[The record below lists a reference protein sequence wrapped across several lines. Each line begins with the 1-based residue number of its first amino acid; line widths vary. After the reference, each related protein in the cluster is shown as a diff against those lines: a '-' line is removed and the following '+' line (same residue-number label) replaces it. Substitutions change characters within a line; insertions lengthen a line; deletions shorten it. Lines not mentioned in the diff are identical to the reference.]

1 MSAESAY
8 RMANL
13 LDPQTLDWKM
23 GLARSFFKQKRYADA
38 AALFGNLLAES
49 PERADLWL
57 LQANA
62 FIGLEQPM
70 RAAENYEVV
79 DRLGKSTVESLN
91 TLGDI
96 YVNSELFAQATKCY
110 VKALAMNPAVKAE
123 RPIRAAKALAARGAN
138 AQAKPLI
145 ARIAELRG
153 TNITPEE
160 KKDLLKLRARIAL
173 AEGAGADEVAVLK
186 EIVDLDPLDGD
197 ALILLGQHSVRTG
210 DAVQAVFYFERA
222 ASLEDF
228 EADAKVRHAQL
239 LVSQSKYAEALP
251 LLRRAQQ
258 VKPRE
263 NIQQYLEQVER
274 ISQAR

>member
-1 MSAESAY
+1 
-8 RMANL
+8 
-13 LDPQTLDWKM
+13 
-23 GLARSFFKQKRYADA
+23 
-38 AALFGNLLAES
+38 
-49 PERADLWL
+49 
-57 LQANA
+57 
-62 FIGLEQPM
+62 M